1 MTIALYG
8 LGVSRGI
15 TVGKVHIVKRDQLDI
30 RKYTIKQRQI
40 DDEVKR
46 FENALTHARQQLRG
60 IREHIPDS
68 TSTDIAAFIDMHL
81 LMLDDAALAEE
92 PMRLIKQLSCNAEW
106 ALKLQRDALVA
117 IFDGMDDA
125 YLRTRKDDVDYVVNR
140 IQRVLL
146 NQTPLQHEKSDQR
159 LTGCIV
165 MANDLT
171 PADTVLMQ
179 HHGIGAF
186 ATEFGGPTS
195 HTAILARSLR
205 IPAIVGLQNALRYI
219 KDDEEIILDGSR
231 GIVLIEPERYDLS
244 HYQYLQKEEK
254 RYFNKLSKLKDK
266 PAITLDEVPIA
277 LDANIELPEDFET
290 VVEIGA
296 VGVGLYRTEFL
307 YMNREAPP
315 DEEEHY
321 ATYKKVIDVLKG
333 LPLTIRTLDL
343 GADKQVDSGRQNSPV
358 TTNPA
363 LGLRAIRLCLKEP
376 ALFRPQLRAI
386 IRASAYGP
394 VRILIPMLSNV
405 HEMQQVLQ
413 IVLDIK
419 QELNELGIP
428 YDHDLRIGGMVE
440 VPAAAVCADIF
451 AKQLDF
457 LSIGTNDL
465 IQYTMAIDRV
475 NDEVNYL
482 YDPLNP
488 AVLRLIHTTIK
499 AGKKEKIPVAM
510 CGEMAG
516 EIKYTRLLLGMGL
529 REFSVHPA
537 TLLEVK
543 QIIIDSNIGELQM
556 LANKALKASNGIEVA
571 NIMRENKD
579 ITQDA
584 RENANDIKLAN

>member
-1 MTIALYG
+1 MTIALHG
-8 LGVSRGI
+8 MGVSRGI
-15 TVGKVHIVKRDQLDI
+15 AIGKVHIVKRDQLDI
-30 RKYTIKQRQI
+30 REYSIKKHRI
-40 DDEVKR
+40 VDEVKR
-46 FENALTHARQQLRG
+46 FENALTHARQQLRA
-60 IREHIPDS
+60 IREHIPAS
-68 TSTDIAAFIDMHL
+68 TSIDIEAFIDTHL
-81 LMLDDAALAEE
+81 LMLDDVALTKE
-92 PMRLIKQLSCNAEW
+92 PMRLIKELSCNAEW

-117 IFDGMDDA
+117 VFDEMDDA

-146 NQTPLQHEKSDQR
+146 NQTPLQHEKPDQR
-159 LTGCIV
+159 LTGYIV

-179 HHGIGAF
+179 HHGIAAF

-195 HTAILARSLR
+195 HTAILARSLG
-205 IPAIVGLQNALRYI
+205 IPAIIGLQNALRYI
-219 KDDEEIILDGSR
+219 KEDEEIILDGSS
-231 GIVLIEPERYDLS
+231 GIILIDPDRHELS
-244 HYQYLQKEEK
+244 HYHHLQKKEK
-254 RYFNKLSKLKDK
+254 RYFSNLAKLKNK
-266 PAITLDEVPIA
+266 PAITLDEVPIT
-277 LDANIELPEDFET
+277 LHANIELPKDFET
-290 VVEIGA
+290 VIEVGA
-296 VGVGLYRTEFL
+296 SGVGLYRTEFL

-321 ATYKKVIDVLKG
+321 ATYKEVIDVLKG

-343 GADKQVDSGRQNSPV
+343 GADKQVDGGRQSGPV

-386 IRASAYGP
+386 IRASVHGP
-394 VRILIPMLSNV
+394 VRIMIPMLSNV
-405 HEMQQVLQ
+405 HELQQVLQ
-413 IVLDIK
+413 MVNDIK
-419 QELNELGIP
+419 SELDEVNIP
-428 YDHDLRIGGMVE
+428 YDHDLQIGGMIE
-440 VPAAAVCADIF
+440 VPAAAICADIF

-499 AGKKEKIPVAM
+499 SGKKEKIPVAM

-516 EIKYTRLLLGMGL
+516 ETKYTRLLLGLGL
-529 REFSVHPA
+529 REFSIHPA

-543 QIIIDSNIGELQM
+543 QIIIDSDVGKLQV

-571 NIMRENKD
+571 NIMRETK
-579 ITQDA
+579 A
-584 RENANDIKLAN
+584 

>member
-1 MTIALYG
+1 MTIALHG
-8 LGVSRGI
+8 MGVSRGI
-15 TVGKVHIVKRDQLDI
+15 AIGKVHVVKRDQLDI
-30 RKYTIKQRQI
+30 REYSIKKHRVVN
-40 DDEVKR
+40 EVKR
-46 FENALTHARQQLRG
+46 FENALTHARQQLRA
-60 IREHIPDS
+60 IREHIPAS
-68 TSTDIAAFIDMHL
+68 TSVDIEAFIDTHL
-81 LMLDDAALAEE
+81 LMLDDAALTKE
-92 PMRLIKQLSCNAEW
+92 PMRLIKELSCNAEW

-117 IFDGMDDA
+117 VFDEMDDA

-146 NQTPLQHEKSDQR
+146 NQTPLQHEKPDQR
-159 LTGCIV
+159 LTGYIV

-179 HHGIGAF
+179 HHGIAAF

-195 HTAILARSLR
+195 HTAILARSLG

-219 KDDEEIILDGSR
+219 KDDEEIILDGSN
-231 GIVLIEPERYDLS
+231 GIILVDPDRHELS
-244 HYQYLQKEEK
+244 HYHHLQKKEK
-254 RYFNKLSKLKDK
+254 RYFSNLAKLKNK
-266 PAITLDEVPIA
+266 PAITLDEIPVA
-277 LDANIELPEDFET
+277 LHANIELPKDFET
-290 VVEIGA
+290 VIEVGA
-296 VGVGLYRTEFL
+296 SGVGLYRTEFL

-321 ATYKKVIDVLKG
+321 ATYKEVIDVLKG

-343 GADKQVDSGRQNSPV
+343 GADKQVDGGRQSGPV

-376 ALFRPQLRAI
+376 ALFHPQLRAI
-386 IRASAYGP
+386 IRASVHGP
-394 VRILIPMLSNV
+394 VRIMIPMLSNV
-405 HEMQQVLQ
+405 HELQQVLQ
-413 IVLDIK
+413 MVNDIK
-419 QELNELGIP
+419 NELDEVNIP
-428 YDHDLRIGGMVE
+428 YDHDLQIGGMIE

-499 AGKKEKIPVAM
+499 SGKKEKIPVAM

-516 EIKYTRLLLGMGL
+516 ETKYTRLLLGLGL
-529 REFSVHPA
+529 REFSIHPA

-543 QIIIDSNIGELQM
+543 QIIIDSNVGELQV
-556 LANKALKASNGIEVA
+556 LANKALKASDGIEVA
-571 NIMRENKD
+571 NIMRETK
-579 ITQDA
+579 T
-584 RENANDIKLAN
+584 

>member
-1 MTIALYG
+1 MTIALHG
-8 LGVSRGI
+8 MGVSRGI
-15 TVGKVHIVKRDQLDI
+15 AIGKVHVVKRDQLDI
-30 RKYTIKQRQI
+30 REYSIKKHRL
-40 DDEVKR
+40 DDEIKR
-46 FENALTHARQQLRG
+46 FENALTNARQQLRA

-68 TSTDIAAFIDMHL
+68 TSVDIEAFIDTHL
-81 LMLDDAALAEE
+81 LMLDDVALTKE
-92 PMRLIKQLSCNAEW
+92 PMRLIKELSCNAEW

-117 IFDGMDDA
+117 VFDEMDDA

-146 NQTPLQHEKSDQR
+146 NQTPLQHEKAGQQ
-159 LTGCIV
+159 LTGYIV

-179 HHGIGAF
+179 HHGIAAF

-195 HTAILARSLR
+195 HTAILARSLG

-219 KDDEEIILDGSR
+219 KDNEEIILDGTR
-231 GIVLIEPERYDLS
+231 GIILVDPDRHELS
-244 HYQYLQKEEK
+244 HYQRLQKEEK
-254 RYFNKLSKLKDK
+254 RYLSKLGKLKNK
-266 PAITLDEVPIA
+266 PAITIDEVPIA
-277 LDANIELPEDFET
+277 LHANIELPKDFET
-290 VVEIGA
+290 VVEVGA
-296 VGVGLYRTEFL
+296 SGVGLYRTEFL

-315 DEEEHY
+315 DEDEHY
-321 ATYKKVIDVLKG
+321 ATYKEVIDVLRG

-343 GADKQVDSGRQNSPV
+343 GADKQVDGGRQSGPV

-386 IRASAYGP
+386 IRASVHGP
-394 VRILIPMLSNV
+394 VRIMIPMLSNV

-413 IVLDIK
+413 MINDIK
-419 QELNELGIP
+419 TELDELNIP
-428 YDHDLRIGGMVE
+428 YDHDLQIGGMIE

-457 LSIGTNDL
+457 LSLGTNDL

-499 AGKKEKIPVAM
+499 AGKKENIPVAM

-516 EIKYTRLLLGMGL
+516 DTRYTRLLLGLGL

-543 QIIIDSNIGELQM
+543 QIIIDSNISELKV
-556 LANKALKASNGIEVA
+556 LANKTLKASNGIEVA
-571 NIMRENKD
+571 NIMRETKD
-579 ITQDA
+579 
-584 RENANDIKLAN
+584 